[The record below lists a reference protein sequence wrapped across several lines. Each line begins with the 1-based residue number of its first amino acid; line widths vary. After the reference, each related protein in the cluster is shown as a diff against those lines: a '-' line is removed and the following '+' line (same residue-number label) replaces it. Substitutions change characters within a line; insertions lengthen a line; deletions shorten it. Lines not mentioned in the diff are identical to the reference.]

1 MVAVDD
7 SSTLGKVPVG
17 HAGGMIQPAST
28 SEALRP
34 LARLAVGR
42 SGADIERLVRE
53 ARSAARRDGRSLH
66 WSDLVDALGGERG
79 KRPHDVRWRMAVH
92 ETGHALVQLAIGGGT
107 IMLISIDADHGGF
120 VRIEPDEHRLETE
133 AWTMDEITVR
143 LAGRVAEELVFG
155 DPLAGSGGPP
165 ESDLAVATDL
175 AVMMETSLG
184 FARHQPLLYRS
195 MTDRGH
201 MLSLDARLAARVNAR
216 LEECHA
222 RASAVLA
229 AERDTHLWL
238 ANTIL
243 RHGVLEGAELDAV
256 LAEARRRI
264 GAVSASDIASNTEP
278 GDGSHD
284 AGPAAWARSAGSA

>member
-1 MVAVDD
+1 MVAVGDD
-7 SSTLGKVPVG
+7 VKPEKVPAG
-17 HAGGMIQPAST
+17 HAGDGIQTAST
-28 SEALRP
+28 SQALRP

-53 ARSAARRDGRSLH
+53 ARSAARRDGRTLR
-66 WSDLVDALGGERG
+66 WSDLVDALGGERS

-92 ETGHALVQLAIGGGT
+92 ETGHALVQLLIGSGT
-107 IMLISIDADHGGF
+107 ITLVSIDADHGGM
-120 VRIEPDEHRLETE
+120 VRIDPDEHRLETE

-143 LAGRVAEELVFG
+143 LAGRIAEELIFG
-155 DPLAGSGGPP
+155 NPLAGSGGPP

-184 FARHQPLLYRS
+184 FGRHQPLLYRS
-195 MTDRGH
+195 MTDRSH
-201 MLSLDARLAARVNAR
+201 MLALDARLAARVNAR
-216 LEECHA
+216 LEECSA
-222 RASAVLA
+222 RANAILA

-243 RHGVLEGAELDAV
+243 RHGVLEGPELDAV
-256 LAEARRRI
+256 LAEAGRRI
-264 GAVSASDIASNTEP
+264 GPVSASDIASNTEL

-284 AGPAAWARSAGSA
+284 EGPAELARGAGSA